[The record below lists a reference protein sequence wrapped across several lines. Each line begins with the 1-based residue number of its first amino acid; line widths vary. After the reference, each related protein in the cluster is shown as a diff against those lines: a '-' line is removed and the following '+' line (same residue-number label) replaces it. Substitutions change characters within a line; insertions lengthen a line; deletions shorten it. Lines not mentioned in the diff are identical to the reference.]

1 MGKRRGVAMPKKPK
15 KSKNQKGELDVMETG
30 EKSDNKLV
38 TIIFA
43 VLTILVWLT
52 IFCVMVKLDV
62 NGFGSKIMYPIFKDV
77 PIINLILPEAT
88 DEQLVSEENLP
99 YKNLSEAIDYIKELE
114 LQIQGYQEENIEQES
129 QITDL
134 QAEVARLQDFETDWL
149 AFQQEREEYYQEV
162 VLGNGSEMMSSFQ
175 KWYENMDS
183 ETAEKIY
190 RQVIERFE
198 QLKLDEEFVS
208 TFEEMDA
215 EQAAAIFVEMSGDL
229 DTVVKILRS
238 VNTDTRSAILSAL
251 AADDAV
257 LAAKLTQLLAP

>member
-1 MGKRRGVAMPKKPK
+1 MPKKPK
-15 KSKNQKGELDVMETG
+15 KPKNQKDELEVMETG

-62 NGFGSKIMYPIFKDV
+62 NGFGTKVMRPIFKDV

-88 DEQLVSEENLP
+88 DEELISEENLP
-99 YKNLSEAIDYIKELE
+99 YRNLSEAIDYIKELE

-129 QITDL
+129 QIADL
-134 QAEVARLQDFETDWL
+134 QTEVARLQEFERIWQD
-149 AFQQEREEYYQEV
+149 FQQEREAYYQEV
-162 VLGNGSEMMSSFQ
+162 VLGNGTEMMTSFRE
-175 KWYENMDS
+175 WYENMDA

-198 QLKLDEEFVS
+198 QLKLEEEFVS

-215 EQAAAIFVEMSGDL
+215 DQAAAIFVEMSGDL

-238 VNTDTRSAILSAL
+238 LKADARSAILSAI

-257 LAAKLTQLLAP
+257 YAAKLTQLLAP